1 MCDLILKPN
10 VDSFHRFLFRKL
22 AFPISAASCSD
33 PPALARATTG
43 QFGRLRLVAAARPS
57 RNHRLHR
64 LRRRHRRLPGHPV
77 VPLLHR
83 KDRKATKTTTTTA
96 TTTTTT
102 TTTAATTSAVNTSSP
117 GETTPAS
124 VSVGH

>member
-1 MCDLILKPN
+1 MCDLILIPN

-83 KDRKATKTTTTTA
+83 KDRKATKTATAA

-102 TTTAATTSAVNTSSP
+102 ATTSAVNTSSP